1 VSRIYTVPF
10 SGTLATASGDY
21 DVVALRPAA
30 DKPIAIVGLRIGQT
44 GTADFGDA
52 QEEGLSLSIRRF
64 TATVTNGT
72 GGSAVTPVPVDDV
85 DTAAGFTA
93 RQFDT
98 AVATTTGTNELKE
111 YLPWNVRN
119 VPSEFWWPDDALAPH
134 CRLAANALILRLEV
148 ATADD
153 ITTVQGTLWVKEQ

>member
-1 VSRIYTVPF
+1 MSRIYTVPF
-10 SGTLATASGDY
+10 SGTLAAASGDY

-30 DKPIAIVGLRIGQT
+30 DKPIAIVGVRIGQV

-72 GGSAVTPVPVDDV
+72 GGSAVTPVPVDDI
-85 DTAAGFTA
+85 DTVAGFTA

-98 AVATTTGTNELKE
+98 AVATTSGTNELKE
-111 YLPWNVRN
+111 YLPWNLRN
-119 VPSEFWWPDDALAPH
+119 VPAEFWWPDEALAPK
-134 CRLAANALILRLEV
+134 CRLAANALILRLEA

-153 ITTVQGTLWVKEQ
+153 VTTVQGVVWVKEQ

>member
-1 VSRIYTVPF
+1 MSRLYTVPF
-10 SGTLATASGDY
+10 SGAMATASGDI

-30 DKPIAIVGLRIGQT
+30 DKPICIRGIRIGQL

-52 QEEGLSLSIRRF
+52 QEEGLSLAIRRF
-64 TATVTNGT
+64 TATVTNGS
-72 GGSAVTPVPVDDV
+72 GGAAVTPVPVDDV
-85 DTAAGFTA
+85 DTASGFTA

-98 AVATTTGTNELKE
+98 TVATTSGTNELKE

-119 VPSEFWWPDDALAPH
+119 VPSEYWWPDKPYAPRA
-134 CRLAANALILRLEV
+134 RLSANALILRLEA

-153 ITTVQGTLWVKEQ
+153 IATVQGVVWVEEE

>member
-1 VSRIYTVPF
+1 MYEVPF
-10 SGTLATASGDY
+10 SGSLTNANGDY
-21 DVVALRPAA
+21 DIVALRPAA
-30 DKPIAIVGLRIGQT
+30 DKPITIRGLRIGQL

-52 QEEGLSLSIRRF
+52 QEEGLSLAIRRF

-72 GGSAVTPVPVDDV
+72 GGSTVTPVPCDDI

-98 AVATTTGTNELKE
+98 GVATTSGTNELKE

-119 VPSEFWWPDDALAPH
+119 VPAEYWWPEKVYAPR
-134 CRLAANALILRLEV
+134 CRLSANALILRLEAAV
-148 ATADD
+148 ADD
-153 ITTVQGTLWVKEQ
+153 IGTVQGTMWVEED